1 MVDSVIA
8 LGHGNF
14 FAVII
19 PSLFRMF
26 ASYHHL
32 TFYLEAP
39 RSDVHAFRN
48 NMQSQ
53 NYVDKT
59 VKELRHCIYY
69 LIEKTNWVVKKYY
82 EEEVRKEFVEEKNSR
97 ESSNVVPLMGLSEG
111 GNYRDKS
118 PGIPDGVHI
127 ETSQGKGWEEFYERV
142 LGGLKGACWICV
154 NELPFWGLVGVST
167 QLKVLVISVFTGKWA
182 IQYIRCWTDLR
193 E

>member
-82 EEEVRKEFVEEKNSR
+82 EEEVRKEFVEENNSR
-97 ESSNVVPLMGLSEG
+97 ESLNVVPLMGLSEG
-111 GNYRDKS
+111 VIIEISLLVSQMACILRQVRGRGGKNFMKEFL
-118 PGIPDGVHI
+118 GV
-127 ETSQGKGWEEFYERV
+127 
-142 LGGLKGACWICV
+142 
-154 NELPFWGLVGVST
+154 
-167 QLKVLVISVFTGKWA
+167 
-182 IQYIRCWTDLR
+182 
-193 E
+193 